1 MRLSSAFL
9 CEQLGMQYEIK
20 KQSGISGRDAFLRP
34 LLGQKKGRKDSR
46 PEKYNGHVCVVPV
59 DEEKAKGTLLNIAAG
74 EVLSVCCAESI
85 VAEVLNFLQE
95 LFDRCDEW
103 DEKISHLMTERGAVG
118 EILEVTENLLGNPLA
133 VTGADFSLVAQS
145 GIERLPEK
153 ARPFTDEGINVDYM
167 NAFLQDKTCQE
178 LSRSDRAEVF
188 PDYINGYRFMN
199 RNLYEE
205 GRLTY
210 RLTLFESDRPI
221 TDGEI
226 CFLEALAGRL
236 EALLASE
243 IFESANG
250 DLEPILLKIISDRSA
265 DYVEM
270 SHRLS
275 DAGWKEEHVYLCL
288 VLQLT
293 YLNQKQLSVSA
304 ICNFI
309 KNRAP
314 DSISFT
320 YKEEVVT
327 FFNLTRLQMDEEE
340 IASKFTYFIRDTYLK
355 AGYSRAMQGHMN
367 LRRQYVQ
374 AGIALDVGSREK
386 PYQWIHHFNQ
396 IALPYMLEQV
406 TRRLPA
412 DMICHEGLLE
422 LMKYDEKNHTE
433 YVLTLKTYLEQ
444 NLNATQAAKALF
456 IHRSTF
462 LYRMDRIREFLNSDL
477 DDPDELF
484 YLDLSLRLLEQKNV

>member
-9 CEQLGMQYEIK
+9 CEQLGMRYEIK
-20 KQSGISGRDAFLRP
+20 KQSGISGRDGFLRP
-34 LLGQKKGRKDSR
+34 FLGEKKGRENLRS
-46 PEKYNGHVCVVPV
+46 EKFNGHVCIIPV
-59 DEEKAKGTLLNIAAG
+59 EGEKDAIANIKAKET
-74 EVLSVCCAESI
+74 LSVYCAVSL
-85 VAEVLNFLQE
+85 AGEVLNFLQE

-103 DEKISHLMTERGAVG
+103 DGQISRLMTQRDAVG
-118 EILEVTENLLGNPLA
+118 KILEATEDLLGNPLS
-133 VTGADFSLVAQS
+133 VMGTDFSLVAEA
-145 GIERLPEK
+145 GIERLPRQS
-153 ARPFTDEGINVDYM
+153 RPFTKEGVNVDYM

-178 LSRSDRAEVF
+178 LSRSDTTEIF
-188 PDYINGYRFMN
+188 PDYINGHRFMN
-199 RNLYEE
+199 RNLYEDASVA
-205 GRLTY
+205 Y
-210 RLTLFESDRPI
+210 RLTMYECDRPI
-221 TDGEI
+221 TEGAI
-226 CFLEALAGRL
+226 CFLEALAERL
-236 EALLASE
+236 ETLLASG
-243 IFESANG
+243 ISESAND
-250 DLEPILLKIISDRSA
+250 DLEPLLLRIISDRTA
-265 DYVEM
+265 DYVQM

-275 DAGWKEEHVYLCL
+275 DAGWEEEHVYLCL

-309 KNRAP
+309 KNRTP
-314 DSISFT
+314 DSVSFT

-327 FFNLTRLQMDEEE
+327 FFNLTRLKMDEEE
-340 IASKFTYFIRDTYLK
+340 TASKFTYFIRDTYLK

-374 AGIALDVGSREK
+374 AGIALDVGSRKK

-396 IALPYMLEQV
+396 VALPYMLEQV

-422 LMKYDEKNHTE
+422 LIKYDEKNHTD
-433 YVLTLKTYLEQ
+433 YVLTLRTYLEQ
-444 NLNATQAAKALF
+444 NLNATQSAKVLF

-462 LYRMDRIREFLNSDL
+462 LYRMDRIRELLNSDL

-484 YLDLSLRLLEQKNV
+484 YLDLSLRLLDQKNV